1 MQSALHKKKENK
13 MSSHQKKSKDP
24 TPNMADINKTLAD
37 ATESMKRM
45 KDENSMLSTRL
56 TIERVKNDKLNK
68 QLKDERLL
76 LFISNNALNGSYTL
90 VEKLRN
96 ENVTLNAMI
105 KKNSDHYNKKL
116 RRYAIFCFIYAFMFY
131 AIIVTHFCLSYFQ
144 SKGVI

>member
-1 MQSALHKKKENK
+1 MRSALHKKKENK
-13 MSSHQKKSKDP
+13 MSSHQKRSKDP

-56 TIERVKNDKLNK
+56 TIERVKNDKLNR

-76 LFISNNALNGSYTL
+76 LFISNNALNGSCTL

-116 RRYAIFCFIYAFMFY
+116 RRYAIFCFFYAFMFY
-131 AIIVTHFCLSYFQ
+131 AIIVILFCLSYFQ
-144 SKGVI
+144 SKGAI